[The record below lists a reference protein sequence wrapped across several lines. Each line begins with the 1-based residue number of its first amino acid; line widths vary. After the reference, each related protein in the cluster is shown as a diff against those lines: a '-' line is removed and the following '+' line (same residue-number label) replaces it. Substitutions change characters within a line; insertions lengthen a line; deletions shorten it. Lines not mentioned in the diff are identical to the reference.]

1 MPVQSHGATSME
13 QSKYER
19 KDFFTASLYETYLSG
34 RPCLLHHLLQ
44 TPALLSKTQISL
56 VHLRFWVSFD
66 SSWLISRLDMSS
78 GEMRSEPKITL
89 FSFLAQ
95 PSSENFSLSTILV
108 VAPSDFVREEQNI
121 AAGTEQCRTFTNGG
135 QRFFTRQLKWTLL
148 L

>member
-1 MPVQSHGATSME
+1 
-13 QSKYER
+13 
-19 KDFFTASLYETYLSG
+19 
-34 RPCLLHHLLQ
+34 
-44 TPALLSKTQISL
+44 
-56 VHLRFWVSFD
+56 
-66 SSWLISRLDMSS
+66 MSS

-135 QRFFTRQLKWTLL
+135 QRFLTRQLK
-148 L
+148 